1 MYMYKKLLG
10 VTGAVLLS
18 TSMSLCAAEDVTA
31 AVTQSGQKTESEAGI
46 SPIELVKKSY
56 AYLGSLKHYSFKAT
70 IVNED
75 DYADHMMLY
84 LTHNYSVAVQRPD
97 KVRMQVRG
105 DVDNRDT
112 IMNNGTVSIY
122 EIEANKYA
130 QIAIDGDID
139 DALDT
144 LSEDYNFAV
153 PLTQL
158 LYSDT
163 AEDLDFKKGFY
174 FGTVTVDGKPCY
186 YVGFP
191 GEEWDIQLWIEK
203 GDRPLIRSAAFV
215 DKTTKG
221 QPRSMIKVSWNLDE
235 IKDQSIFEFTAPKD
249 AKKIEVKKIEVK
261 KIETAKTVEKDQK

>member
-1 MYMYKKLLG
+1 MYIYKKLLG

-18 TSMSLCAAEDVTA
+18 TSMNLCAAEDVTA

-56 AYLGSLKHYSFKAT
+56 AFLGSLKHYSFKAT

-75 DYADHMMLY
+75 EYADHMMLY

-112 IMNNGTVSIY
+112 VMNNGTVSIY

-144 LSEDYNFAV
+144 LGEEYGYAV

-163 AEDLDFKKGFY
+163 AEDLDFSSEAKERLTCSYDGEDIEIGFNSR
-174 FGTVTVDGKPCY
+174 FMQEMLSTLEVDNVVVEMSAPNRAGILVP
-186 YVGFP
+186 
-191 GEEWDIQLWIEK
+191 EESDKNEDILM
-203 GDRPLIRSAAFV
+203 LIMPV
-215 DKTTKG
+215 MLT
-221 QPRSMIKVSWNLDE
+221 Q
-235 IKDQSIFEFTAPKD
+235 
-249 AKKIEVKKIEVK
+249 
-261 KIETAKTVEKDQK
+261 